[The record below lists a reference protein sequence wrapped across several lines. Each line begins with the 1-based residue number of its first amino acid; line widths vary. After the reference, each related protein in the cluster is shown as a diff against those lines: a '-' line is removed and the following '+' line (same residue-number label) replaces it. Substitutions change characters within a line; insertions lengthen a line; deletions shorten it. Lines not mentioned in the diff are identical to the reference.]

1 MGKSEKEENEDTEM
15 AEKYKEKWE
24 KEREL
29 FRGRIASFIS
39 RMHIIQGNRRF
50 SPWKGSVVDSVAG
63 AFLTQNVSD
72 ISSSSAF
79 MSLAAHYPNRDI
91 SSKMSV
97 PSVES
102 DSIDKRQIKNLSTE
116 EKEKEVNRKEVVMN
130 FLIRKTEKEGYSVNH
145 RDNIRKLCA
154 QFDDK
159 MRTDDTTSSALDW
172 NAVSSSHV
180 DDISKAITD
189 RGMDK
194 KLAERIKN
202 CIDLLKKEL
211 GSIDLEWLRNAP
223 PENAKEYLLS
233 IYGLG
238 LKSVEC
244 IRLLTLQH
252 QAFPPD
258 I

>member
-1 MGKSEKEENEDTEM
+1 MNFIVIDSVTMSILQVYCRRSQGEKIMPFFRNMRTKNFNFMRILSESMNEEVKGSHKLSRKKVISSALSKERSPGGKKQKESITKKKNIEQRALVTVKEKKLTEVKLEAKVDLDIDTIKEWEWLMGKSEKEENEDTEM

-91 SSKMSV
+91 STKMSV

-102 DSIDKRQIKNLSTE
+102 DSIDKRQ
-116 EKEKEVNRKEVVMN
+116 
-130 FLIRKTEKEGYSVNH
+130 
-145 RDNIRKLCA
+145 
-154 QFDDK
+154 
-159 MRTDDTTSSALDW
+159 
-172 NAVSSSHV
+172 
-180 DDISKAITD
+180 
-189 RGMDK
+189 
-194 KLAERIKN
+194 
-202 CIDLLKKEL
+202 
-211 GSIDLEWLRNAP
+211 
-223 PENAKEYLLS
+223 
-233 IYGLG
+233 
-238 LKSVEC
+238 
-244 IRLLTLQH
+244 
-252 QAFPPD
+252 
-258 I
+258 